1 MQKCLTLSRNS
12 SDRARN
18 GPQRARPTS
27 GLCASGVLEGG
38 GFGPTVGV
46 ADGDCRSGGRLPGR
60 WVGRQPSFDP
70 ARAAV
75 HSAQRSEVR
84 GSDSW
89 RVLAIPKSAHRF
101 GSDVRSLR
109 VIRTCAQQ
117 RKQRQNVS
125 TARTIPGQRGR
136 TESRG
141 SGGDRLARRPP
152 LLISVGPPDGPCCT
166 TRTDCE
172 EIGAAAHPQ
181 QPVFQGSATQRERS
195 SLAKKLQL
203 HRSV

>member
-1 MQKCLTLSRNS
+1 MLTRIYQSRLGPLSVEDHRPS
-12 SDRARN
+12 SDCRAVHPRARR
-18 GPQRARPTS
+18 GGRHPPLYTDFKR
-27 GLCASGVLEGG
+27 GVLEG

-46 ADGDCRSGGRLPGR
+46 ADGDCRSGDRLPRR

-141 SGGDRLARRPP
+141 SSGDRLARRPP

-166 TRTDCE
+166 TRTD
-172 EIGAAAHPQ
+172 
-181 QPVFQGSATQRERS
+181 
-195 SLAKKLQL
+195 
-203 HRSV
+203 